1 MVVFFLLT
9 AALVH
14 LSGEPTFSE
23 TLGFDHGGSLE
34 LGAIFIYVVVVV
46 ALLLGCPFG
55 SWYALKRGGHEK
67 RWVTVIVLMVIAPV
81 VGLFAIGLVPS
92 SSSDPVL
99 EPYVLIASAFITG
112 LFARLLT
119 VSPS

>member
-1 MVVFFLLT
+1 MVVFFIIT

-14 LSGEPTFSE
+14 LTGEPTFSE

-34 LGAIFIYVVVVV
+34 LGGVFIYLVVIG
-46 ALLLGCPFG
+46 ALVLGCPFG
-55 SWYALKRGGHEK
+55 SWYALRRGGHEK
-67 RWVTVIVLMVIAPV
+67 RWITVIILAVIAPI
-81 VGLFAIGLVPS
+81 VGLFAIGQVPS
-92 SSSDPVL
+92 TSGDPVL
-99 EPYVLIASAFITG
+99 EPYVLIASAFVTG

>member
-1 MVVFFLLT
+1 MVMFFIIT

-14 LSGEPTFSE
+14 VSGEPTFSE
-23 TLGFDHGGSLE
+23 TLGFDHQGSLE
-34 LGAIFIYVVVVV
+34 LSALFIYLVVIV
-46 ALLLGCPFG
+46 ALVLGCPFG
-55 SWYALKRGGHEK
+55 SWYALRQGGHEK
-67 RWVTVIVLMVIAPV
+67 RWITVIVLAVIAPV

-92 SSSDPVL
+92 TSGDPVL
-99 EPYVLIASAFITG
+99 EPYVLIASAFVTG